1 MYNTITDIDTWT
13 VIEKYIKYKN
23 NKLNELK
30 PYTKLKPLN
39 FFSKIGYPGESNHIG
54 GIFPM
59 SNKNEFLKTNKLG
72 GLNNS
77 KKISKLASALMLEK
91 KAYDIK
97 IIDVKK
103 ITTLTDIFM
112 ICTSDSDVQSRAITN
127 NIKEGLDKYKIKPLN
142 IEGYQFLKWVLMDY
156 VNVTINI
163 FQKEYRNF
171 YNIERLWADAKVET
185 IKDKPTK

>member
-1 MYNTITDIDTWT
+1 M
-13 VIEKYIKYKN
+13 KN
-23 NKLNELK
+23 DL
-30 PYTKLKPLN
+30 
-39 FFSKIGYPGESNHIG
+39 
-54 GIFPM
+54 
-59 SNKNEFLKTNKLG
+59 
-72 GLNNS
+72 LNNS

-97 IIDVKK
+97 IIDVKN
-103 ITTLTDIFM
+103 ITTLTDIFI

-127 NIKEGLDKYKIKPLN
+127 NIKVGLEKYKIKPIN

-185 IKDKPTK
+185 IRDKPSK

>member
-1 MYNTITDIDTWT
+1 MKID
-13 VIEKYIKYKN
+13 
-23 NKLNELK
+23 L
-30 PYTKLKPLN
+30 
-39 FFSKIGYPGESNHIG
+39 
-54 GIFPM
+54 
-59 SNKNEFLKTNKLG
+59 
-72 GLNNS
+72 LNNS

>member
-1 MYNTITDIDTWT
+1 M
-13 VIEKYIKYKN
+13 KN
-23 NKLNELK
+23 DL
-30 PYTKLKPLN
+30 
-39 FFSKIGYPGESNHIG
+39 
-54 GIFPM
+54 
-59 SNKNEFLKTNKLG
+59 
-72 GLNNS
+72 LNNS

-103 ITTLTDIFM
+103 ITTLTDIFI

-127 NIKEGLDKYKIKPLN
+127 NIKVGLEKYKIKPLN

-185 IKDKPTK
+185 IRDKPSK